1 MVRVSGLQE
10 AVEGGFGERSPD
22 GLTPA
27 DQLKAIRAKLKPLLE
42 LHMRCLKDDII
53 PALGANDIVIKRY
66 GDLSKR
72 EKKHA
77 NNYFL
82 SNVFPILTPRAV
94 DPGHPFPYVSNLSL
108 NLGVMVAPH
117 DNPSEWIRAGVLAGA
132 SLRAD

>member
-27 DQLKAIRAKLKPLLE
+27 DQLKAIRAKLKPLLD

-53 PALGANDIVIKRY
+53 PALSSNDVVIKVY

-77 NNYFL
+77 TDLFSVTSFQSL
-82 SNVFPILTPRAV
+82 RLRQLTPV
-94 DPGHPFPYVSNLSL
+94 THCPTYQTLV
-108 NLGVMVAPH
+108 
-117 DNPSEWIRAGVLAGA
+117 
-132 SLRAD
+132 